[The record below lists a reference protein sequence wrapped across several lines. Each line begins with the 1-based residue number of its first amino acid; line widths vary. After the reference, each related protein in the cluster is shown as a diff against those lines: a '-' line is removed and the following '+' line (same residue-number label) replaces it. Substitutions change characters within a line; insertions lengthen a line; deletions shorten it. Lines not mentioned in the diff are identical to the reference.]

1 MTMSMPMS
9 AIPPV
14 SSLDDARRRLTP
26 VRRRQPAALNMLA
39 ASAVLALSTLLL
51 AGSVILGPFWQTKDP
66 PSVALATPPARA
78 VAWRNALAPSTRAS
92 VDGWGR

>member
-14 SSLDDARRRLTP
+14 SSLDDARRQLAPT
-26 VRRRQPAALNMLA
+26 RRPRPAALKMLA

-51 AGSVILGPFWQTKDP
+51 AGSVILGPFWQTNDP
-66 PSVALATPPARA
+66 RPAAPATPHA
-78 VAWRNALAPSTRAS
+78 AL
-92 VDGWGR
+92 DGWGR